1 MENDLITVGIVRGV
15 RGLKGQLR
23 VESLSDYPDRFQRGQ
38 VLKLGGSE
46 RTILRVFDEPKGLIL
61 ELEGIDTREGAE
73 KFRGC
78 ELKSTPYQSAHLF
91 PEGSYFHHEIIGM
104 KVRDQNDDDLG
115 MISEIIETG
124 ANDVYVVTNSLDKDI
139 LIPAISSVVCEV
151 RVDVNTMRVNLP
163 PGLNTRI

>member
-1 MENDLITVGIVRGV
+1 
-15 RGLKGQLR
+15 
-23 VESLSDYPDRFQRGQ
+23 
-38 VLKLGGSE
+38 
-46 RTILRVFDEPKGLIL
+46 
-61 ELEGIDTREGAE
+61 
-73 KFRGC
+73 
-78 ELKSTPYQSAHLF
+78 
-91 PEGSYFHHEIIGM
+91 M

-139 LIPAISSVVCEV
+139 LIPAISSVICEV